1 MLSDDGQLSDGITEY
16 LCGLVP
22 VYERPII
29 AGVRFT
35 LHGWQVEFLRYSTMW
50 RLASIELGMK
60 LYMWMASGTPEAFNY
75 VGCEWVRYEAMW
87 EADGS
92 LSFFPSLFSR
102 LYFTPFSLT
111 LT

>member
-16 LCGLVP
+16 LRA

-50 RLASIELGMK
+50 RLASIESGMK
-60 LYMWMASGTPEAFNY
+60 LYTWMASGTPETFNY
-75 VGCEWVRYEAMW
+75 VGCEWVRYEAEW
-87 EADGS
+87 ES
-92 LSFFPSLFSR
+92 LSFFPLF
-102 LYFTPFSLT
+102 TFSSSFHAFLSDFD
-111 LT
+111 LR